1 MKSRSILLVLSA
13 FVLSFVANGQA
24 PSKAEI
30 REARKEAIREKNE
43 QKQGVIATAAIV
55 NSPFNDAD
63 SFGKG
68 VKFLGS
74 LYAGTVYVYHTCD
87 PVLFEQ
93 ELGAPLAADDKCV
106 AYTPNDPSVPPPGS
120 STFEFYDP
128 AWEFT
133 IPGRTVDNVI
143 YPLLNNS
150 VGFDSFSTTPTST
163 MPIIRPVTYF
173 YVPRVTI
180 VSDALNDPAA
190 IDPGTGLP
198 MNGSFTTSL
207 SGSVTRTFS
216 VPTGEFLTDYRSYAS
231 VSGRGLSRA
240 YFKAIGLPDT
250 VINNLFKKD
259 MTLKFGIRGRATG
272 PIDFSQM
279 FFTYRLVGN

>member
-1 MKSRSILLVLSA
+1 MKSKYLLLVISV
-13 FVLSFVANGQA
+13 FVLSVIANGQSG

-43 QKQGVIATAAIV
+43 QKQAAISSAALV
-55 NSPFNDAD
+55 NSPFNDTD
-63 SFGKG
+63 SFGKN

-87 PVLFEQ
+87 PATFEA

-106 AYTPNDPSVPPPGS
+106 VYEPNTAG
-120 STFEFYDP
+120 STFEYYDP
-128 AWEFT
+128 AWEFV

-150 VGFDSFSTTPTST
+150 TGFDSFSTTGYPF
-163 MPIIRPVTYF
+163 TYF
-173 YVPRVTI
+173 YIPKVTI

-190 IDPGTGLP
+190 INPDTGLP
-198 MNGSFTTSL
+198 MNGSYTTSL
-207 SGSVTRTFS
+207 AGSQTRTFS
-216 VPTGEFLTDYRSYAS
+216 TTSGEYLTDYRSYAS

-240 YFKAIGLPDT
+240 YFKALGLPDP

-272 PIDFSQM
+272 PVDFSQM
-279 FFTYRLVGN
+279 FFTYRLIGN